1 MKSKIDFENRVIYG
15 RSGKIYKILP
25 EMLTIG
31 RAAEFEIRSIL
42 IGYKTDFETLLKLIS
57 NVETRLRNGNTW
69 GTISDVINDLKDFK
83 QGLINYQLNSRP
95 AIVEFMSLF
104 CIGDGEDTGIHSEEI
119 IREKFEDWREISEQ
133 DFFLLCANVI
143 PSFRSN
149 YLQAVKEQK
158 LPK

>member
-15 RSGKIYKILP
+15 KSGKVYKILP

-42 IGYKTDFETLLKLIS
+42 VGYKTDFETLLKLIG

-69 GTISDVINDLKDFK
+69 GAVADVINDLKDFK

-95 AIVEFMSLF
+95 SIVEFMSLF
-104 CIGDGEDTGIHSEEI
+104 CIGEGEETGTHSEET
-119 IREKFEDWREISEQ
+119 IREKFEEWQEIPEQ

-158 LPK
+158 PQK